1 MDSLKKPAAFSSAS
15 VNECGYILS
24 LGIEP
29 VDRVTNAAG
38 KSRLISSA
46 EARDAVVR
54 FNTVHEKAALMLGM
68 EAWT

>member
-1 MDSLKKPAAFSSAS
+1 MDSLKKPNAFSSAS

-29 VDRVTNAAG
+29 VERVTDAAG
-38 KSRLISSA
+38 KGRLILPA
-46 EARDAVVR
+46 EARDVVMR
-54 FNTVHEKAALMLGM
+54 FNAARDKAALMLGI